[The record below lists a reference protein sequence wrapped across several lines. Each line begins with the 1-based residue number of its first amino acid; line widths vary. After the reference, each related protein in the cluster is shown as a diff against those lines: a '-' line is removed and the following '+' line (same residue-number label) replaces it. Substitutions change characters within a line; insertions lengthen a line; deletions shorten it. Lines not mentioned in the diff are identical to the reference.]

1 MPAQLFHAD
10 LTNGFT
16 DFGQY
21 RRNEGFKSLFLI
33 ATGLILELAFLGQ
46 GNEVLAVIVSLL
58 YERFF
63 PGLELRSRDNIVYA
77 ERETVI
83 S

>member
-1 MPAQLFHAD
+1 VPAQLFHAD

-16 DFGQY
+16 DFRQY

-63 PGLELRSRDNIVYA
+63 PGLELRSRDNIIYA